1 MSEIGEV
8 HVVDL
13 VIYCFISFSLY
24 LLLNCLALMLP
35 SSSYFLLQFHPFSKL
50 FSSYKQDH
58 NGRFSS
64 FKEKVDDKIVVKVK
78 LEENEGKKKSEQN
91 PSLDCWSW
99 RKYGQKPIKGSPH
112 PRGYYKC
119 STSKSCL
126 AKKQV
131 EICRTDASMLI
142 VTYTSTHNHPNPN
155 ISKQPKNDPKSEVNT
170 TLESDQENEEQKPI
184 ITPRNDDFPYTKT
197 LEEETCL
204 AVNLENKFFDKEPL
218 SYPDLMKSSTSK
230 TEENDFYDELEE
242 LPMSSSSFKS
252 FMSSDFFEERVLV
265 QPS

>member
-1 MSEIGEV
+1 FLQDRK
-8 HVVDL
+8 VV
-13 VIYCFISFSLY
+13 
-24 LLLNCLALMLP
+24 
-35 SSSYFLLQFHPFSKL
+35 
-50 FSSYKQDH
+50 
-58 NGRFSS
+58 
-64 FKEKVDDKIVVKVK
+64 DKIVVKVK

-91 PSLDCWSW
+91 PSCDCWSW
-99 RKYGQKPIKGSPH
+99 RKYGQKPIKGSPY

-155 ISKQPKNDPKSEVNT
+155 LPKQTKSKPISEDNATRKP
-170 TLESDQENEEQKPI
+170 DQEIEEQKPV
-184 ITPRNDDFPYTKT
+184 ITLGNDDFHYIKT
-197 LEEETCL
+197 LEDETCL
-204 AVNLENKFFDKEPL
+204 AVNLENTFIDEEPL
-218 SYPDLMKSSTSK
+218 TYPDLMKSSSSK

-252 FMSSDFFEERVLV
+252 FVSSNFFEERLLV

>member
-1 MSEIGEV
+1 ME
-8 HVVDL
+8 D
-13 VIYCFISFSLY
+13 FQ
-24 LLLNCLALMLP
+24 A
-35 SSSYFLLQFHPFSKL
+35 SK
-50 FSSYKQDH
+50 K
-58 NGRFSS
+58 R
-64 FKEKVDDKIVVKVK
+64 KVDDKIVVKVK

-170 TLESDQENEEQKPI
+170 TLEPDQENEEQKPI
-184 ITPRNDDFPYTKT
+184 ITLGNDDFPYTKT

-204 AVNLENKFFDKEPL
+204 AVNLENKFFDEEPL
-218 SYPDLMKSSTSK
+218 SYTDLMKSSTSK

>member
-1 MSEIGEV
+1 MEDFQASKKRK
-8 HVVDL
+8 VVD
-13 VIYCFISFSLY
+13 
-24 LLLNCLALMLP
+24 
-35 SSSYFLLQFHPFSKL
+35 
-50 FSSYKQDH
+50 
-58 NGRFSS
+58 R
-64 FKEKVDDKIVVKVK
+64 IVVKMK
-78 LEENEGKKKSEQN
+78 IEENEGKKKSEQN
-91 PSLDCWSW
+91 PSCDCWSW
-99 RKYGQKPIKGSPH
+99 RKYGQKPIKGSPY

-155 ISKQPKNDPKSEVNT
+155 LSKQPKHGPKTGVNT
-170 TLESDQENEEQKPI
+170 TLERDQENEEQNPV
-184 ITPRNDDFPYTKT
+184 ITHGNDDYRYIKT
-197 LEEETCL
+197 LENETPL
-204 AVNLENKFFDKEPL
+204 AVNLENTFFDEEPL
-218 SYPDLMKSSTSK
+218 SYQDLMKSSASK

-252 FMSSDFFEERVLV
+252 FMSSDFSEERILV